1 MELVTRSL
9 LQGMLEMYLFFILS
23 DFSSLPSSKGHQQSS
38 VAYPTL
44 LSYHPIQNII
54 EFRTT

>member
-1 MELVTRSL
+1 MFPFS
-9 LQGMLEMYLFFILS
+9 QLFT
-23 DFSSLPSSKGHQQSS
+23 FSYSQQSS

-44 LSYHPIQNII
+44 LRYHPIQNII